1 MFLDIFLF
9 LRPSENDFSN
19 VISLDKIC
27 YIVIG
32 HCIIH
37 YISNW
42 ENDIRIERSIG
53 ETNIFTTSVNTK
65 SMRNFHCLSIENKEK
80 EIRIYCLFS
89 VCNPKNILDKSK
101 GISFTGLRSLGMGE
115 GRNSRFFLLKTRSE

>member
-19 VISLDKIC
+19 VISLDKIR

-42 ENDIRIERSIG
+42 ENDICIEWSIG

-80 EIRIYCLFS
+80 EIRVFCLFS
-89 VCNPKNILDKSK
+89 VYNPKNMLDKSK
-101 GISFTGLRSLGMGE
+101 GISFTGLRTLGVGE

>member
-37 YISNW
+37 YISNR
-42 ENDIRIERSIG
+42 ENNICIERSIG

-89 VCNPKNILDKSK
+89 VYNPKNMLDKSK
-101 GISFTGLRSLGMGE
+101 GISFTGLISLGVGE
-115 GRNSRFFLLKTRSE
+115 RWNSRFFLLKTRSE

>member
-9 LRPSENDFSN
+9 LGPSEDDFSN

-27 YIVIG
+27 YIVVG

-37 YISNW
+37 YISNR
-42 ENDIRIERSIG
+42 ENDISIERSIG
-53 ETNIFTTSVNTK
+53 ETNIFTTSVNTE
-65 SMRNFHCLSIENKEK
+65 SMRNFHYLSIENKEK

-89 VCNPKNILDKSK
+89 VYNPKNMLNKSK
-101 GISFTGLRSLGMGE
+101 SISFTGLLELWVWERGGTVD
-115 GRNSRFFLLKTRSE
+115 FFS

>member
-19 VISLDKIC
+19 VISLDEIC

-37 YISNW
+37 DISNW

-80 EIRIYCLFS
+80 
-89 VCNPKNILDKSK
+89 KSD
-101 GISFTGLRSLGMGE
+101 
-115 GRNSRFFLLKTRSE
+115 FFVFFCF

>member
-19 VISLDKIC
+19 VISLDEIC

-37 YISNW
+37 DISNRK
-42 ENDIRIERSIG
+42 NDIRIERSIG
-53 ETNIFTTSVNTK
+53 ETNIFTTSINTK
-65 SMRNFHCLSIENKEK
+65 SMSNFHCLSIENKEK
-80 EIRIYCLFS
+80 EIRFFCLFS
-89 VCNPKNILDKSK
+89 VCNPKNMLDKSK

-115 GRNSRFFLLKTRSE
+115 GRNSRFFLLKTTSE